1 MLAHRK
7 AFPTPRGATGG
18 CPPEHICGGRPHGP
32 REGGKGDPEGGK
44 GDPEGGVERPPDV
57 VAHRLWCHGTTARHA
72 PNRKP
77 LNAVTIGVYLCRLVL
92 MGTHNVPL
100 IFSSFSL

>member
-32 REGGKGDPEGGK
+32 REGGKGNPEGGKGDPEGGK
-44 GDPEGGVERPPDV
+44 GDPEGGV
-57 VAHRLWCHGTTARHA
+57 
-72 PNRKP
+72 
-77 LNAVTIGVYLCRLVL
+77 YLCSLVL
-92 MGTHNVPL
+92 TAAGAGEGGAQRQGDFL
-100 IFSSFSL
+100 SRGSFSA